1 MTIAPDTRH
10 TVQERRARG
19 RAARA
24 DVPRS
29 SHARW
34 EPATGRSDPVALIE
48 EEDRTRVQE
57 LVPIRHGRMADS
69 PFTFF
74 RGAAAIMAADLAD
87 TPVSDITVQACGDA
101 HLSNFGVF
109 ASPERRLVFDVN
121 DFDETLPAPWEWDV
135 KRLAASVD
143 VAGRARGLDDSKR
156 QTCVASAV
164 EGYRRTMRT
173 LAGMSDL
180 DVWYTRVEVK
190 NVLRRLR
197 AGASSKAHS
206 RARRNVAHAR
216 SKDSLR
222 ALGKLTTSDGG
233 DLRFI
238 SDPPMVVPIRELLPD
253 ADGDALMEAMSDLLS
268 SYRASLPSH
277 VRRLLEGYRF
287 VDLAR
292 KVVGVGS
299 VGTRAWVVLMLGR
312 DESDPLML
320 QAKEAEA
327 SVLEPF
333 AGSATPENNGQ
344 RVVEGQRLMQSTGDI
359 MLGWVHTT
367 GIDGLERDFYLRQ
380 LWDAKGSALVEK
392 MEPEILELYAGLCGS
407 TLAHGHARSGDRVA
421 IAAYLGSSPSFA
433 RAVTSFAA
441 AYADQNE
448 RDFHAF
454 SEAIDAGRV
463 EARTGI

>member
-1 MTIAPDTRH
+1 MTIATDTGH
-10 TVQERRARG
+10 TVQEREARG

-29 SHARW
+29 SHASW

-48 EEDRTRVQE
+48 EEDRTRVPE

-87 TPVSDITVQACGDA
+87 TPVSGITVQACGDA
-101 HLSNFGVF
+101 HLSNFGAF
-109 ASPERRLVFDVN
+109 SAPDRQLVFDVN

-143 VAGRARGLDDSKR
+143 VAGRARGLDDRRR
-156 QTCVASAV
+156 QACVASAV
-164 EGYRRTMRT
+164 EGYRQTMRT

-180 DVWYTRVEVK
+180 DVWYTRLEVK
-190 NVLRRLR
+190 NLLRRLR
-197 AGASSKAHS
+197 ERASSKAHS
-206 RARRNVAHAR
+206 RAQRNVAHAR

-222 ALGKLTTSDGG
+222 ALGKLTTSEGG

-238 SDPPMVVPIRELLPD
+238 SDPPVIVPIRELLPGT
-253 ADGDALMEAMSDLLS
+253 DGDAFMEAMGELLS
-268 SYRASLPSH
+268 AYRASLPPH
-277 VRRLLEGYRF
+277 VRRLLAGYRF

-312 DESDPLML
+312 DERDPLIL

-327 SVLEPF
+327 SVLEPY
-333 AGSATPENNGQ
+333 AGPAMTENQGQ
-344 RVVEGQRLMQSTGDI
+344 RVVEGQRLMQSAGDI

-367 GIDGLERDFYLRQ
+367 GIDGVERDFYVRQ
-380 LWDAKGSALVEK
+380 LWDAKGSALVEV
-392 MEPEILELYAGLCGS
+392 MEPEILEMYAGICGS

-421 IAAYLGSSPSFA
+421 IAAYLGSSSSFA
-433 RAVTSFAA
+433 RAVTRFAA
-441 AYADQNE
+441 SYADQNE

-454 SEAIDAGRV
+454 TEAIDAGRV

>member
-1 MTIAPDTRH
+1 
-10 TVQERRARG
+10 
-19 RAARA
+19 
-24 DVPRS
+24 
-29 SHARW
+29 
-34 EPATGRSDPVALIE
+34 
-48 EEDRTRVQE
+48 
-57 LVPIRHGRMADS
+57 MADS

-74 RGAAAIMAADLAD
+74 RGAAAIMAADLAE
-87 TPVSDITVQACGDA
+87 TPVSGITVQACGDA

-109 ASPERRLVFDVN
+109 AAPDRRLVFDIN

-143 VAGRARGLDDSKR
+143 VAGRARGLDDSQR

-173 LAGMSDL
+173 LAGVSDL
-180 DVWYTRVEVK
+180 DVWYTRVEVS

-197 AGASSKAHS
+197 RRGSAKAVS
-206 RARRNVAHAR
+206 RAKRNIARAR

-222 ALGKLTTSDGG
+222 ALGKLTTNDGG
-233 DLRFI
+233 ALRLI
-238 SDPPMVVPIRELLPD
+238 SDPPVIVPIRELLPD
-253 ADGDALMEAMSDLLS
+253 ADGDALIDAMGELLT

-277 VRRLLEGYRF
+277 VRRLLAGYRF

-312 DESDPLML
+312 DEADPLIL

-333 AGSATPENNGQ
+333 AGKDATENNGQ
-344 RVVEGQRLMQSTGDI
+344 RVVEGQRLMQSMGDI

-367 GIDGLERDFYLRQ
+367 GIDGLERDFYVRQ
-380 LWDAKGSALVEK
+380 LWDAKGSALVEA
-392 MEPEILELYAGLCGS
+392 MEPEILKLYARLCGS

-421 IAAYLGSSPSFA
+421 IAAYLGSSTSFA
-433 RAVTSFAA
+433 QAVTSFAG

-448 RDFHAF
+448 RDFRAF
-454 SEAIDAGRV
+454 SAAIDAGRV